1 MSGALSGPR
10 CDEEWVPGVSLPIWL
25 QGGENWSCRGSFRW
39 RSALEKERQ
48 RGDEKT
54 EKWSKKV
61 TLTIHAPKT
70 TNTHVNHVGGEPTGD
85 VVRKEST
92 RLRRKAGRTVWRRG
106 DTTGARD
113 AKRKDFPGVR
123 VLKVVV
129 RSDPVSRD

>member
-70 TNTHVNHVGGEPTGD
+70 TNTHVNQVGGEPTGD
-85 VVRKEST
+85 VVRKESVLDYVGT
-92 RLRRKAGRTVWRRG
+92 RGGRCG
-106 DTTGARD
+106 DAAIPMGREMQ
-113 AKRKDFPGVR
+113 KGRI
-123 VLKVVV
+123 
-129 RSDPVSRD
+129 S